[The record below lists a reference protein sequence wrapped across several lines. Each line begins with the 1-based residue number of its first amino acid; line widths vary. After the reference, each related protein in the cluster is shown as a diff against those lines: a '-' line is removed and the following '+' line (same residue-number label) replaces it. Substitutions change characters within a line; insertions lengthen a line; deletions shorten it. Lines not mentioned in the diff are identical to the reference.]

1 MKVME
6 IANSLPMWI
15 ACGFAVAL
23 VLAQAVIFAVNAYKA
38 GSKVGLTE
46 QQMKGAIK
54 SSAITSIGPSI
65 VILSGMLSL
74 LVSVGAPMA
83 WMRLSFIGS
92 VMFESTAAGFG
103 TASVGVKLGADEMTE
118 LAFAM
123 AVWTMILGSIGW
135 IIFATF
141 SAGRM
146 EKVQNKISNGDPAVL
161 AAIAAYA
168 IIGAFCALSSQHLVK
183 LNKNS
188 LACVLGAAIMGVLLT
203 IAEKKKIRWLNEW
216 ALTIAILASM
226 AITVLV

>member
-92 VMFESTAAGFG
+92 VSLSLWRPV
-103 TASVGVKLGADEMTE
+103 SVRLR
-118 LAFAM
+118 
-123 AVWTMILGSIGW
+123 
-135 IIFATF
+135 
-141 SAGRM
+141 SA
-146 EKVQNKISNGDPAVL
+146 
-161 AAIAAYA
+161 
-168 IIGAFCALSSQHLVK
+168 
-183 LNKNS
+183 
-188 LACVLGAAIMGVLLT
+188 
-203 IAEKKKIRWLNEW
+203 
-216 ALTIAILASM
+216 
-226 AITVLV
+226 